1 MPTFTR
7 KYLKDKQGNYISTAT
22 LADMQYHSDG
32 ETTETKIQTIETT
45 LGNGVLST
53 VSQNVVEGLNE
64 VADEVIA
71 ARTDTTSTYDTL
83 DARLDAMDVKIA
95 LASGGSG
102 TIDLSAYQ
110 TKEDTNLQTNSKQV
124 VGAINELNTELEDV
138 ILFEDYVGDTPVI
151 NDVTDRVTD
160 LEVSFTE
167 LEAEVTN
174 ARVSAA
180 TTYASLDARLDDMDA
195 AIAAASGV
203 DMTAYTTKEFVE
215 DNYLPLTGGKMTGNI
230 ESENGFTLSSQFTDG
245 TTCNL
250 IKSTSDNQIH
260 VGHDSTRQLYLQGGT
275 VTSVGNVR
283 LWHDKKIQIIN
294 ENGVPRDIA
303 HLQHNHIS
311 LGDNNATIQ
320 IKGSLVSIDNSTVIP
335 NQTASYGAYD
345 ADGNRVCL
353 AKMSDN
359 NDITIGDPTK
369 VQLLNMVLCGNQ
381 IKAQGAIL
389 LPNGRG
395 IAGYHTDGVS
405 NRTIGFVNDTNE
417 VLLSDVAATTKIR
430 GSRVYTPNLT
440 IDANTSPG
448 TTDAKLRFLKTD
460 GTEASV
466 YIESTN
472 NRLTIENATL
482 NVATNN
488 IMLGSNSA
496 SYYVTL
502 TNGSA
507 VAALNSNTSD
517 QICLGNSSCSTVI
530 NSIGNTGVMNGTW
543 TTSYDGY
550 GNLGNEYVRW
560 GVVFAKNG
568 IIQTSDMRQKTDI
581 RDIDDN
587 IFFNLVK
594 NSGVHSYVL
603 NYNDM
608 PDDITQETAPIEQV
622 HVGIIAQEVAQ
633 NEGWEYILVTK
644 ENEDGDVEYSV
655 NNYNLTSA
663 IMAALKIEISKRE
676 ELQTELDLV
685 KEENE
690 QLKERLDAIEQ
701 ALGL

>member
-32 ETTETKIQTIETT
+32 ETTETKMQTIETT

-53 VSQNVVEGLNE
+53 VAQNVVEGLNE

-71 ARTDTTSTYDTL
+71 ARTDVNGTYNSL
-83 DARLDAMDVKIA
+83 DARLDAMDVKIS
-95 LASGGSG
+95 LASGSGGS
-102 TIDLSAYQ
+102 IDLSAYQ
-110 TKEDTNLQTNSKQV
+110 TKEDTSLQTNSKQV

-160 LEVSFTE
+160 LEVSFTD

-203 DMTAYTTKEFVE
+203 DMSAYATKEFIE

-250 IKSTSDNQIH
+250 IKSTSEDQVH
-260 VGHDSTRQLYLQGGT
+260 VGHDSTKQLYLQGGT
-275 VTSVGNVR
+275 VTSVGNIR
-283 LWHDKKIQIIN
+283 LWHDKRIQIIN
-294 ENGVPRDIA
+294 ENAVPRDIA

-311 LGDNNATIQ
+311 LGDNNTTIQ

-345 ADGNRVCL
+345 VDGNRVCL

-395 IAGYHTDGVS
+395 IAGYHTDGTS

-417 VLLSDVAATTKIR
+417 VLLSDIAATTKIR
-430 GSRVYTPNLT
+430 GSRVFIPNLT
-440 IDANTSPG
+440 IDKNTSPN
-448 TTDAKLRFLKTD
+448 TTDAKLRFCKND
-460 GTEASV
+460 GTEVSIYTNADNRLAINGATV
-466 YIESTN
+466 VLETN
-472 NRLTIENATL
+472 NFIPANDGTQTI
-482 NVATNN
+482 
-488 IMLGSNSA
+488 GSNG
-496 SYYVTL
+496 YRW
-502 TNGSA
+502 
-507 VAALNSNTSD
+507 
-517 QICLGNSSCSTVI
+517 SSVWS
-530 NSIGNTGVMNGTW
+530 SNGT
-543 TTSYDGY
+543 
-550 GNLGNEYVRW
+550 
-560 GVVFAKNG
+560 
-568 IIQTSDMRQKTDI
+568 IQTSDMRHKSDI

-603 NYNDM
+603 NYKDM
-608 PDDITQETAPIEQV
+608 PENITQETAPIEQV

-633 NEGWEYILVTK
+633 NEGWQYILVTDVK
-644 ENEDGDVEYSV
+644 DDGDVEYSV

-663 IMAALKIEISKRE
+663 IMAALKVEISKRE

>member
-7 KYLKDKQGNYISTAT
+7 KYLKDKSGNYIAISG
-22 LADMQYHSDG
+22 LADMIHHADG
-32 ETTETKIQTIETT
+32 ETTEEKMQLVEQT
-45 LGNGVLST
+45 LGSGTLST
-53 VSQNVVEGLNE
+53 TAQNVVDGINE
-64 VADEVIA
+64 IADEVIA
-71 ARTDTTSTYDTL
+71 ARTDTTSTYNTL

-174 ARVSAA
+174 ARANAA

-203 DMTAYTTKEFVE
+203 DMTAYATKEFVE
-215 DNYLPLTGGKMTGNI
+215 DNYLPLAGGKMTGNI
-230 ESENGFTLSSQFTDG
+230 ESENGFVLSSQFSNG

-250 IKSTSDNQIH
+250 IKTTADDQVH
-260 VGHDSTRQLYLQGGT
+260 VGHDNGTQLYLQGGT
-275 VTSVGNVR
+275 TTATGNLR
-283 LWHDKKIQIIN
+283 LWHDKKIQIFN

-311 LGDNNATIQ
+311 LGDNNSTIQ

-345 ADGNRVCL
+345 VDGNRVCL

-417 VLLSDVAATTKIR
+417 VLLSDIAATTKIR
-430 GSRVYTPNLT
+430 GSRVFIPNLT
-440 IDANTSPG
+440 IDKNVSPN
-448 TTDAKLRFLKTD
+448 TTDAKLRFCKDDGTEVSIYANADNRLAISGATVVLETNNFIPATD
-460 GTEASV
+460 GTQ
-466 YIESTN
+466 T
-472 NRLTIENATL
+472 
-482 NVATNN
+482 
-488 IMLGSNSA
+488 MGSNGYRWDSIWGKTINLTDWSIIA
-496 SYYVTL
+496 GCSTKADIIPYTANSYYVGTAGMPFKGM
-502 TNGSA
+502 NVVSGGYA
-507 VAALNSNTSD
+507 QQSD
-517 QICLGNSSCSTVI
+517 ERVK
-530 NSIGNTGVMNGTW
+530 
-543 TTSYDGY
+543 
-550 GNLGNEYVRW
+550 E
-560 GVVFAKNG
+560 
-568 IIQTSDMRQKTDI
+568 DI
-581 RDIDDN
+581 RETNDEE
-587 IFFNLVK
+587 FFNMIKNVK
-594 NSGVHSYVL
+594 VKSYLYKEFDESGIMVASEK
-603 NYNDM
+603 
-608 PDDITQETAPIEQV
+608 TQETADNNDLC
-622 HVGIIAQEVAQ
+622 VGIVAQEA
-633 NEGWEYILVTK
+633 NA
-644 ENEDGDVEYSV
+644 EDTAKYMLKYDADADIYSIDLYGYTASV
-655 NNYNLTSA
+655 HSA
-663 IMAALKIEISKRE
+663 LRYEISKRE